1 MDAELR
7 ELQQDY
13 LEDVRQKVSLIRQH
27 AEALRDRG
35 RFKTSF
41 PILLYIAHQ
50 LKGSGG
56 SLGFPKITDAARNM
70 TEKLNEFLD
79 DASARP
85 SPQELSDDVLKM
97 ASQLEKALEQ
107 SNLEARNRS

>member
-1 MDAELR
+1 MDTELQ

-13 LEDVRQKVSLIRQH
+13 LADVRDKVVLIRQH
-27 AEALRDRG
+27 GEALRDRG

-56 SLGFPKITDAARNM
+56 SLGFPKITEAARKM

-79 DASARP
+79 DASSRP
-85 SPQELSDDVLKM
+85 SPQQLSDDVLKM
-97 ASQLEKALEQ
+97 ASQLEQALKESKAK
-107 SNLEARNRS
+107 N